1 MKSRSGLFEPEQA
14 IRPKIDV
21 ATLSLKAFH
30 DNLMQQHAETH
41 GIGDPA
47 DVIEIKVRYLDAIAA
62 GVGEPNERILVL
74 GEGEH
79 SYEALLVAE
88 EIEQK
93 GGVAAVQCITQIG
106 RAHSELQSLMRL
118 SYAVFC

>member
-1 MKSRSGLFEPEQA
+1 
-14 IRPKIDV
+14 
-21 ATLSLKAFH
+21 
-30 DNLMQQHAETH
+30 MQQHAETH

-93 GGVAAVQCITQIG
+93 GGVAAVH
-106 RAHSELQSLMRL
+106 ASL
-118 SYAVFC
+118 AVQRCWVSRWRQNRPSATATEAGLLASSTIS